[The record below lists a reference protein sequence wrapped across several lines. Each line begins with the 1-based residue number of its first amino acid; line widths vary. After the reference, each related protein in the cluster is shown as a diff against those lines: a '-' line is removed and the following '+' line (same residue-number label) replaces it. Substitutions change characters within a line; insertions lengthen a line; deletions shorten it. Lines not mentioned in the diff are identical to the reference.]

1 MAVFNLPGWLL
12 DKKRWVLIINRK
24 KVDRGTSHIVTTTPG
39 YIVKYQYGLQAGGV
53 FYFFL
58 QMMDGAFRNIL
69 V

>member
-1 MAVFNLPGWLL
+1 M
-12 DKKRWVLIINRK
+12 INRK

-58 QMMDGAFRNIL
+58 QMMDGTFRNIL